1 MKGGVSL
8 FLEFTLPTALEVL
21 LLVTALSIDAFL
33 ASFVYGSNRIQIPLT
48 SVVTISGICS
58 AVLALSL
65 AAGGWI
71 SHYLPA
77 KVTNSLCF
85 AILLGLGF
93 TKLFDCS
100 VKAWISRHQDMKK
113 FIQFHVFSI
122 SCILQIYVNPT
133 QADRDA
139 SRCLSPGEAASL
151 AIALS
156 LDGLGAGFGA
166 GLANIPYLA
175 AILLSLAAT
184 VLAVVSGSLLGRKA
198 AEKIQKDLSWLGGIF
213 LIILAF
219 LKFF

>member
-1 MKGGVSL
+1 MFSL
-8 FLEFTLPTALEVL
+8 STLSSILELL
-21 LLVTALSIDAFL
+21 LLVTALSIDAFV
-33 ASFVYGSNRIQIPLT
+33 ASFAYGSNKIKIPFV
-48 SVVTISGICS
+48 SVAVISGVCS

-71 SHYLPA
+71 GQYLPA
-77 KVTNSLCF
+77 KATSSFCF

-93 TKLFDCS
+93 IKLFDCS
-100 VKAWISRHQDMKK
+100 VKSWIHRHQDLKK
-113 FIQFHVFSI
+113 SIRFHFFSV

-133 QADRDA
+133 EADRDD
-139 SRCLSPGEAASL
+139 SRSLSPAEAASL

-166 GLANIPYLA
+166 GLADIPYLA

-184 VLAVVSGSLLGRKA
+184 LLAVVLGGLLGRKA

-213 LIILAF
+213 LIVLAF
-219 LKFF
+219 LKFL

>member
-77 KVTNSLCF
+77 RVDVYKRQVYE
-85 AILLGLGF
+85 I
-93 TKLFDCS
+93 
-100 VKAWISRHQDMKK
+100 V
-113 FIQFHVFSI
+113 
-122 SCILQIYVNPT
+122 
-133 QADRDA
+133 
-139 SRCLSPGEAASL
+139 
-151 AIALS
+151 
-156 LDGLGAGFGA
+156 
-166 GLANIPYLA
+166 
-175 AILLSLAAT
+175 
-184 VLAVVSGSLLGRKA
+184 VLYS
-198 AEKIQKDLSWLGGIF
+198 
-213 LIILAF
+213 
-219 LKFF
+219 